1 MIIGTMRCEISNISA
16 KNVLDNCVVEWLSG
30 RVVEIKHEKLIS
42 RLITR
47 LRYQPLAKHYQ
58 SLLGY
63 SLHVRSSSVINA
75 FSSSIIIVTPE
86 FCATGAV

>member
-1 MIIGTMRCEISNISA
+1 MRCEISNISA

-30 RVVEIKHEKLIS
+30 WLKLNTEKLIS

-47 LRYQPLAKHYQ
+47 LSYQPLAKHYQ

-75 FSSSIIIVTPE
+75 FSSLIIIVTPE
-86 FCATGAV
+86 FCATVAV